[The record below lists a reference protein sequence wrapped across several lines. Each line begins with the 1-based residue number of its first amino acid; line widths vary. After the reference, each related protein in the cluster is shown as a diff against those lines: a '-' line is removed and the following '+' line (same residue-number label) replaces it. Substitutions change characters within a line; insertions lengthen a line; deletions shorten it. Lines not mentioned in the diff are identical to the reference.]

1 MPIIKNKV
9 SLRFYQVFVLI
20 LVIFFNVNNIKAQS
34 GSGTLTG
41 KIINNDGEPLPG
53 ANVYM
58 EGTAIGA
65 ASDIEGNYRIKNIP
79 SGKHKVIVSYVGY
92 GKKTI
97 EITIVANKTTD
108 LNVTLQW
115 GSENK
120 LGEVV
125 VTGQLEG
132 QAQAINQQLSS
143 DQIVN
148 VVSEQKIKELPDANA
163 AEAVGRLPGVA
174 VQREG
179 GEATKLMIRG
189 LDPKFAKISINGIE
203 IPSTGA
209 ETRDVDLS
217 LISQSTLSGIE
228 LYKALTPDQDADAI
242 AGTVN
247 LEIGKAESDQKIKL
261 NVFGIYSG
269 LTKSARQYRL
279 SGQYNNRFLNG
290 LLGLQAGAN
299 VEKRNRSRE
308 LHTDAWNVPANGNYT
323 IGSLTV
329 QFDDETRKRYGG
341 NLNLDLNTGDGGNIK
356 LINLYS
362 YTSRGRFTSNRNY
375 PTGGGTVTYIGE
387 ATDLNLSTLSNSLIG
402 ENHWGALKIN
412 WALAHAYTESHTPFD
427 HTMRF
432 YENSSTTTGMMNIT
446 DPNTLKLPGKNL
458 IQYAFNAFDK
468 ATLDRGF
475 FHTESND
482 ERNYNIK
489 ADLEYPI
496 NLNDNLVGSLKAG
509 YKFKDKIRHRNYN
522 DQESIYYLRGIY
534 DYTFNGNGGVAAK
547 DWADSP
553 WPNHPN
559 ALLTDYLSGP
569 PYPTRTIDKDYLLNP
584 LINEDLI
591 REWYQFNKNGTNQAG
606 NTHEY
611 YNQLSSV
618 RNIYSV
624 DENVNATYAM
634 LKLNVGRFASLIAGM
649 RYEFENN
656 NYTAKFAPR
665 IVGEFEAQSGTAT
678 DTISNYRKE
687 YWLPNVHLKIS
698 PLDWL
703 DLRFAVTKSISRP
716 DYLMRLPTLYISTQ
730 DQAITSGNPNLE
742 SAVSWNYDAN
752 VSFYT
757 TEYGLLT
764 ISGFRKNIDNIFYWL
779 NNIKLLTADQA
790 RGIGL
795 PVDKYGPFNQ
805 YNLDMPVNT
814 SGTKVWGYE
823 LDLQAH
829 LGFLPGLL
837 KNIVISANYSRI
849 WSKTIYPRFRLIQPA
864 GFPPKPPIVD
874 FYFTE
879 KELSGQT
886 NYTANLTVGYD
897 YLGFSF
903 RLSGY
908 FQGPYL
914 SFISNIEDQDQ
925 YQKAFSRWDL
935 AFKQSLSD
943 NLSVFL
949 NLNNLS
955 NTIEGGYLS
964 FRSLDSGGYL
974 YGITAELGVQVSLL

>member
-1 MPIIKNKV
+1 MLIIKNKV
-9 SLRFYQVFVLI
+9 SLRFYHVFVLI
-20 LVIFFNVNNIKAQS
+20 LMILFNANIIRAQS

-58 EGTAIGA
+58 EGSAIGA
-65 ASDIEGNYRIKNIP
+65 ATDIEGNYRIKNIP
-79 SGKHKVIVSYVGY
+79 SGKQKIIVSYVGY
-92 GKKTI
+92 AKKTI
-97 EITIVANKTTD
+97 EVTIVSNKITNV
-108 LNVTLQW
+108 NVTLQW
-115 GSENK
+115 SSENK

-189 LDPKFAKISINGIE
+189 LDPKYAKILINGIE

-209 ETRDVDLS
+209 DTRDVDLS
-217 LISQSTLSGIE
+217 LISQSELSGIE
-228 LYKALTPDQDADAI
+228 LYKAITPDQDADAI
-242 AGTVN
+242 AGVVD
-247 LEIGKAESDQKIKL
+247 LEVGKAKANESLKL

-279 SGQYNNRFLNG
+279 SGQYNNRFFNG
-290 LLGLQAGAN
+290 LLGVQAGAN
-299 VEKRNRSRE
+299 VEKRDRSRE
-308 LHTDAWNVPANGNYT
+308 LHNDAWNIPANGDYT
-323 IGSLTV
+323 ISSLTV
-329 QFDDETRKRYGG
+329 QFDNETRKRYGG

-375 PTGGGTVTYIGE
+375 PAGGGTVTYIGE
-387 ATDLNLSTLSNSLIG
+387 ATDINLSTLSNSLIG
-402 ENHWGALKIN
+402 ENHLGALKIN
-412 WALAHAYTESHTPFD
+412 WALAHAYTKGQTPFD
-427 HTMRF
+427 ATMRF
-432 YENSSTTTGMMNIT
+432 YENTTTSSGMMSIS
-446 DPNTLKLPGKNL
+446 DPNVLKQPGINL
-458 IQYAFNAFDK
+458 IPYAFNAFDK

-496 NLNDNLVGSLKAG
+496 NLSDNLVGIFKAG
-509 YKFKDKIRHRNYN
+509 YKYRDKIRHRNYN

-534 DYTFNGNGGVAAK
+534 DYTFNSNGEVVPK

-553 WPNHPN
+553 WPNHPK

-569 PYPTRTIDKDYLLNP
+569 PYPSRTIDSDYLLNP
-584 LINEDLI
+584 VIDENLI
-591 REWYQFNKNGTNQAG
+591 REWYDFNKHGTNQAG
-606 NTHEY
+606 NVNEY
-611 YNQLSSV
+611 YNQLASV
-618 RNIYSV
+618 QHIYSV

-634 LKLNVGRFASLIAGM
+634 IKLNAGRFASLIAGV

-656 NYTAKFAPR
+656 KYTAKFAPR

-678 DTISNYRKE
+678 DTTSPYKKE
-687 YWLPNVHLKIS
+687 YWLPNIHLKIS

-703 DLRFAVTKSISRP
+703 DFRFAVTKSLSRP

-730 DQAITSGNPNLE
+730 DQQIVSGNPNLK

-757 TEYGLLT
+757 GEYGLLT
-764 ISGFRKNIDNIFYWL
+764 ISGFRKNIDNVFYWL
-779 NNIKLLTADQA
+779 NNIKLLTTDQA
-790 RGIGL
+790 RALNL
-795 PVDKYGPFNQ
+795 PVDKYGPFPQ
-805 YNLDMPVNT
+805 YDLNMPVNT
-814 SGTKVWGYE
+814 SGTKVWGFE
-823 LDLQAH
+823 LDLQTH
-829 LGFLPGLL
+829 LAFLPGLL
-837 KNIVISANYSRI
+837 RNIVVSSNFSRI

-864 GFPPKPPIVD
+864 GFPPKPPIAD
-874 FYFTE
+874 YYNTE
-879 KELSGQT
+879 KELNGQT

-914 SFISNIEDQDQ
+914 SYISNIESQDQ

-935 AFKQSLSD
+935 ALKQSIS
-943 NLSVFL
+943 NNISVFL

-955 NTIEGGYLS
+955 NTIEGGYQS
-964 FRSLDSGGYL
+964 FRNLDTGGYL